1 MHWVEVG
8 KVTRPHGLKGELKLL
23 PFVTDLTILKS
34 LKQGRLD
41 GGTGPE
47 TPVEVESVRGSANN
61 LIIKFQQVESREQA
75 GLLAG
80 QILQVPAD
88 QFQPLPEGEFYWFE
102 ILGLNVYDE
111 AENHYGSVEEIIETG
126 SNDVYVVRGGGR
138 EVLLPM
144 IDSVVKTIDLK
155 QNKLIFHRV
164 EGLIEDDPV

>member
-1 MHWVEVG
+1 M
-8 KVTRPHGLKGELKLL
+8 
-23 PFVTDLTILKS
+23 
-34 LKQGRLD
+34 KQGRLD
-41 GGTGPE
+41 GGTGSA

-80 QILQVPAD
+80 QILQVPSD
-88 QFQPLPEGEFYWFE
+88 QFEPLPEGEYYWFE
-102 ILGLNVYDE
+102 ILGLSVYDE
-111 AENHYGSVEEIIETG
+111 AENHYGNIEEIIETG
-126 SNDVYVVRGGGR
+126 SNDVYVVRGGDR